1 MKKKAMHM
9 ALMVAEGVTMSR
21 PVYDQQARLWST
33 GQFMIIRPVYGQHA
47 SQVCGQQASHVYDQ
61 QASL

>member
-21 PVYDQQARLWST
+21 PVYGQTVSLWSA
-33 GQFMIIRPVYGQHA
+33 GQFMINR
-47 SQVCGQQASHVYDQ
+47 
-61 QASL
+61 